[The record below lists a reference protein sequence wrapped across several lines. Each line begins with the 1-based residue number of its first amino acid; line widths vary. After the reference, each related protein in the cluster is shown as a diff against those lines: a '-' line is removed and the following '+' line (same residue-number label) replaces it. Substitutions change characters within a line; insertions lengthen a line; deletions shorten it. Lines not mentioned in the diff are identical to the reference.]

1 MTRNTILLLLIIFI
15 SSSAFAIDF
24 EGKFRQGHFII
35 GKTEPKSKIWIDK
48 KPVKVSTDGFFV
60 FGIDRD
66 RKYDVIITK
75 MNGGKKEKIVKKI
88 QKREYK
94 IQRIDG
100 LPEKKVTP
108 PKEVYDRIKKENK
121 IISDARSINSNLTF
135 FKNKFIPPLEKAI
148 ITGVY
153 GSQRILNGKPK
164 WPHYGIDFAAKE
176 GTKIKAMIDG
186 TATMVEADLFYTGGT
201 LIFDHGH
208 GISTL
213 YMHMQKIYVKKG
225 QKVKQGEIIGT
236 VGSTGRSTGAHLDVR
251 LNWFGTR
258 LDPMTVLNIK

>member
-1 MTRNTILLLLIIFI
+1 MLKKVLFFLLLIT
-15 SSSAFAIDF
+15 SKAFSLNFD
-24 EGKFRQGHFII
+24 GKFIQGHFII
-35 GKTEPKSKIWIDK
+35 GKTDPSSKIWVDK
-48 KPVKVSTDGFFV
+48 KKVKVTKDGYFA
-60 FGIDRD
+60 FGIGRD
-66 RKYDVIITK
+66 RKYDVVITK
-75 MNGGKKEKIVKKI
+75 EFQGKRQIIVKKI
-88 QKREYK
+88 QKRKYK

-108 PKEVYDRIKKENK
+108 PKEVYERIKRENK
-121 IISDARSINSNLTF
+121 IIAEARGIESNLTF
-135 FKNKFIPPLEKAI
+135 FKKKFIPPLENAI

-176 GTKIKAMIDG
+176 GTKIKAMLDG
-186 TATMVEADLFYTGGT
+186 TATMVENDLFYTGGT

-213 YMHMQKIYVKKG
+213 YMHMKEIFVKKG
-225 QKVKQGEIIGT
+225 QKVKQGDVIGT

-258 LDPMTVLNIK
+258 LDPMTVLEIK